1 VRSLILIPAIA
12 ISSTLAGV
20 ASVPAGVGVADLRTD
35 TAGHDLYVSYL
46 VTEAFNDEIREGM
59 SSGIPI
65 TFTHHL
71 EVARRRALWIDK
83 VLARKR
89 VTTTATFDTLTR
101 QYSLT
106 RRVDDEVTET
116 AVAVNEADMIRWMTS
131 LDRIRLADPATLA
144 ADAGDT
150 LYVRVKSEL
159 QRKFV
164 LFFLPWD
171 VETSWEKV
179 RLSLTPEPAVRAR

>member
-1 VRSLILIPAIA
+1 MRSLIFIPAIA

-20 ASVPAGVGVADLRTD
+20 ASVPAGVGVADLRAD
-35 TAGHDLYVSYL
+35 ASGHDLYVSYL
-46 VTEAFNDEIREGM
+46 VTEAFNDEIREGINT
-59 SSGIPI
+59 GIPI

-83 VLARKR
+83 VLARKT
-89 VTTTATFDTLTR
+89 VTTTVTLDTLTR

-131 LDRIRLADPATLA
+131 LDRIRLADPSTLT
-144 ADAGDT
+144 ADAGDS

-171 VETSWEKV
+171 VETGWEKV